1 MLPVRKIRNI
11 KNVVAE
17 QYTAKHDETEQG
29 KGDVQHLCGKEF
41 LYPVMVVHSLH
52 QVAHQFGVEE
62 RHGKFQQFDE
72 EVGYQGDIDAHA
84 DMEQYPSADKIHTGA
99 AYGQYELSQQD
110 QVNDSQVLMGNT
122 YIYDGLCKK
131 GK

>member
-1 MLPVRKIRNI
+1 
-11 KNVVAE
+11 
-17 QYTAKHDETEQG
+17 
-29 KGDVQHLCGKEF
+29 
-41 LYPVMVVHSLH
+41 MVVHSLH

-122 YIYDGLCKK
+122 YWTIISAVTLESRLNYLTNYKC
-131 GK
+131 

>member
-1 MLPVRKIRNI
+1 MKLSREKVTFSICVVRNFSTRLWSFI
-11 KNVVAE
+11 VAS
-17 QYTAKHDETEQG
+17 G
-29 KGDVQHLCGKEF
+29 RPSVC
-41 LYPVMVVHSLH
+41 
-52 QVAHQFGVEE
+52 VEE

-110 QVNDSQVLMGNT
+110 QVNDSQILMGNT

-131 GK
+131 RENKL

>member
-1 MLPVRKIRNI
+1 MCSSDL
-11 KNVVAE
+11 
-17 QYTAKHDETEQG
+17 
-29 KGDVQHLCGKEF
+29 
-41 LYPVMVVHSLH
+41 VMVVHSLH

-110 QVNDSQVLMGNT
+110 QVNDSQILMGNT

-131 GK
+131 RENKL